1 MKFEEL
7 KKEKFKKEELNPPY
21 NVIADLLDVKS
32 AAILNEFFGGKRVTF
47 PKDFIQKESI
57 KSSILK
63 DYTDGMAIQELVYK
77 YNLCDS
83 TIRNKISQEKKK
95 ISM

>member
-1 MKFEEL
+1 MRFEEL
-7 KKEKFKKEELNPPY
+7 KKDSFKKEELNPPY
-21 NVIADLLDVKS
+21 NTIADLLDVKS
-32 AAILNEFFGGKRVTF
+32 AEILNEFFGGRRITF
-47 PKDFIQKESI
+47 PKDFIKKDCI

-63 DYTDGMAIQELVYK
+63 DYADGMAMQELVYK

-95 ISM
+95 NNM

>member
-7 KKEKFKKEELNPPY
+7 KKDKFKKEELNPPY
-21 NVIADLLDVKS
+21 NVIAELLDVKS
-32 AAILNEFFGGKRVTF
+32 SEILNRFFGGRRVTF
-47 PKDFIQKESI
+47 PKEFIKKDSI
-57 KSSILK
+57 KSSIIK
-63 DYTDGMAIQELVYK
+63 DYNEGMAIQELVYK

-95 ISM
+95 K